1 MHDWRRTYAVA
12 VVCSR
17 ASGDQV
23 GRDDAVVYT
32 LAATGWWAG
41 GCRRRWPVSRVS
53 SWLNGRA
60 LGNQCRWY
68 RRAAATESSWSRWW
82 MTQTAY
88 VSVRPRAVFPLTRRP
103 LCWWGRDAGGRS
115 AAATLLYRPLASP
128 GSRDC
133 RPTVAFRRVAS
144 RRRFV
149 ARQQVMTSRV
159 KTRPTTS
166 HCSRRVRLPVWR
178 RVMNR
183 KSMSVSGMTSWRYL
197 APLTSHVTAGHVSRP
212 VAIYSD
218 LATMDV
224 DTQRNAGDSRADPRR
239 LYNIH
244 ALCCIDHCASS
255 PGENVRMKY
264 LPLVHRS

>member
-1 MHDWRRTYAVA
+1 MISTGRGDRVVLVALMDDADGVRQCATARRLSINTSASLLMG
-12 VVCSR
+12 SR
-17 ASGDQV
+17 RRRAV
-23 GRDDAVVYT
+23 GR
-32 LAATGWWAG
+32 GH
-41 GCRRRWPVSRVS
+41 S
-53 SWLNGRA
+53 A
-60 LGNQCRWY
+60 LP
-68 RRAAATESSWSRWW
+68 A
-82 MTQTAY
+82 
-88 VSVRPRAVFPLTRRP
+88 PR
-103 LCWWGRDAGGRS
+103 
-115 AAATLLYRPLASP
+115 LASP

-244 ALCCIDHCASS
+244 ALCCINHCASS